1 MFMAIRGPPMSKP
14 QTRASYEARLNRV
27 VDHIYAHLDE
37 DIRFDDL
44 AEVACLSPYHWHRIY
59 AAIRGETIAATV
71 RRLRLLRAADRLAN
85 SSEPLKAI
93 AERAGYGALDAFARA
108 FKEHYGK
115 TPADY
120 RSNGSHAMFKAA
132 TRKQDITGFP
142 VEIVSLPP
150 TRCAAAAHIGSYMQ
164 IDSAMAR
171 LFSELAINGLLTPGQ
186 QMRAVFLDDP
196 DLVPADALRSKACT
210 PVSGDVNLPSSLET
224 TVLRGGVYARL
235 RYKGPYADMKD
246 AYRWLL
252 GVWLPSSGYE
262 ADDAPIFETY
272 LNNPTEVPPPEL
284 LTDVHLPLRGFEW

>member
-1 MFMAIRGPPMSKP
+1 MSKP
-14 QTRASYEARLNRV
+14 QTRASYETRLNRV

-37 DIRFDDL
+37 DIRFNDL

-59 AAIRGETIAATV
+59 AAVRGETIAATV

-85 SSEPLKAI
+85 SSEPIKII
-93 AERAGYGALDAFARA
+93 AEQAGYGALDAFARA
-108 FKEHYGK
+108 FKERYGK

-120 RSNGSHAMFKAA
+120 RSNGSHAKFKAA

-142 VEIVSLPP
+142 IEIVSLPL
-150 TRCAAAAHIGSYMQ
+150 TRCAAVTHIGPYLQ

-171 LFSELAINGLLTPGQ
+171 LFSELAVNRLLTLDQ
-186 QMRAVFLDDP
+186 QMRAVFFDDP
-196 DLVPADALRSKACT
+196 DLVPVDALRSKACT
-210 PVSGDVNLPSSLET
+210 PVSEDVNLPSSLET
-224 TVLRGGVYARL
+224 MVLHAGVYARL
-235 RYKGPYADMKD
+235 RYKGPYADMKS

-272 LNNPTEVPPPEL
+272 LNNPIKVSPREL
-284 LTDVHLPLRGFEW
+284 LTDIHLPLRGFE

>member
-132 TRKQDITGFP
+132 TRKQDITGDA
-142 VEIVSLPP
+142 VRRSRAYRIVHADRLGD
-150 TRCAAAAHIGSYMQ
+150 GSVV
-164 IDSAMAR
+164 
-171 LFSELAINGLLTPGQ
+171 L
-186 QMRAVFLDDP
+186 RACRQRV
-196 DLVPADALRSKACT
+196 ADAGSTDACG
-210 PVSGDVNLPSSLET
+210 VS
-224 TVLRGGVYARL
+224 
-235 RYKGPYADMKD
+235 
-246 AYRWLL
+246 
-252 GVWLPSSGYE
+252 
-262 ADDAPIFETY
+262 
-272 LNNPTEVPPPEL
+272 
-284 LTDVHLPLRGFEW
+284 